1 MTTRR
6 DTTRARTRPLACVV
20 VNPSKPAATDAVRR
34 RITTSLRNAGYV
46 EPVWLETTPAEPG
59 VMQARLAVASG
70 ASLVVAAGGDGTVR
84 AGGGRPAPPPRPH
97 ARPPPGPAPPPPG
110 PPGAPLV
117 RPAGAPGR
125 GRPGPPATARTG
137 VDMAI
142 LPLGTANLAARN
154 LGLPI
159 GRLEAA
165 LEVAAHG
172 TARPADLA
180 WVSTE
185 PGGASLPAPPGGW
198 ARPTLGSEHVCMVV
212 AGIGFDAGLVASTR
226 PELKAR
232 IRWGAYAVAA
242 VANLDSP
249 HMDMVVRVRET
260 DGGERVERLRGR
272 TVLVANGGR
281 LPAGITLLREARM
294 DDGVLDVAVID
305 TVGGVAGWSS
315 LARQV
320 LPPFAATYSDPARA
334 LGRVTLR
341 RGTEAIIRLTDSAPV
356 QVDGELIAPTR
367 GLRARMDAGSL
378 LVRRPD

>member
-6 DTTRARTRPLACVV
+6 DTTGTHPQPLAYVV
-20 VNPSKPAATDAVRR
+20 VNPSKPWATDAVRR
-34 RITTSLRNAGYV
+34 RAATVLRDAGYAD
-46 EPVWLETTPAEPG
+46 PVWLETTPAEPG
-59 VMQARLAVASG
+59 GMQAQLAVASG
-70 ASLVVAAGGDGTVR
+70 ARLVVAAGGDGTVR
-84 AGGGRPAPPPRPH
+84 AVA
-97 ARPPPGPAPPPPG
+97 
-110 PPGAPLV
+110 
-117 RPAGAPGR
+117 AGVAH
-125 GRPGPPATARTG
+125 TD

-154 LGLPI
+154 LGLPV
-159 GRLEAA
+159 GRLNAA
-165 LEVAAHG
+165 LDVAARG
-172 TARPADLA
+172 TGRRTDLA

-185 PGGASLPAPPGGW
+185 PTVTPVPAPPGGW
-198 ARPTLGSEHVCMVV
+198 SRPTRGGEHVCMVV
-212 AGIGFDAGLVASTR
+212 AGVGFDAGLVASTR
-226 PELKAR
+226 PELKSR

-249 HMDMVVRVRET
+249 HMDMVVRVRGT
-260 DGGERVERLRGR
+260 DGGVRIERLRGR

-281 LPAGITLLREARM
+281 LPAGITLLREAHM

-320 LPPFAATYSDPARA
+320 LPPFAATYSDPGRA

-341 RGTEAIIRLTDSAPV
+341 RGTEAVVRLAEPALV
-356 QVDGELIAPTR
+356 QVDGELLAPTR
-367 GLRARMDAGSL
+367 ALRARLDAGAL

>member
-1 MTTRR
+1 
-6 DTTRARTRPLACVV
+6 
-20 VNPSKPAATDAVRR
+20 
-34 RITTSLRNAGYV
+34 
-46 EPVWLETTPAEPG
+46 
-59 VMQARLAVASG
+59 
-70 ASLVVAAGGDGTVR
+70 
-84 AGGGRPAPPPRPH
+84 
-97 ARPPPGPAPPPPG
+97 
-110 PPGAPLV
+110 
-117 RPAGAPGR
+117 
-125 GRPGPPATARTG
+125 
-137 VDMAI
+137 MAI

-341 RGTEAIIRLTDSAPV
+341 RGTEAIIRLTESAPV

-367 GLRARMDAGSL
+367 GLRARMDAGAL

>member
-6 DTTRARTRPLACVV
+6 DTTGTHPQPLAYVV
-20 VNPSKPAATDAVRR
+20 VNPSKPWATDAVRR
-34 RITTSLRNAGYV
+34 RAATVLRDAGYAD
-46 EPVWLETTPAEPG
+46 PVWLETTPAEPG
-59 VMQARLAVASG
+59 GMQAQLAVASG
-70 ASLVVAAGGDGTVR
+70 ARLVVAAGGDGTVR
-84 AGGGRPAPPPRPH
+84 AVA
-97 ARPPPGPAPPPPG
+97 
-110 PPGAPLV
+110 
-117 RPAGAPGR
+117 AGVAH
-125 GRPGPPATARTG
+125 TD

-154 LGLPI
+154 LGLPV
-159 GRLEAA
+159 GRLNAA
-165 LEVAAHG
+165 LDVAARG
-172 TARPADLA
+172 TGRRTDLA

-185 PGGASLPAPPGGW
+185 PTVTPVPVPPGGW
-198 ARPTLGSEHVCMVV
+198 SRPTRGGEHVCMVV
-212 AGIGFDAGLVASTR
+212 AGVGFDAGLVASTR
-226 PELKAR
+226 PELKSR

-249 HMDMVVRVRET
+249 HMDMVVRVRGT
-260 DGGERVERLRGR
+260 DGGVRIERLRGR

-281 LPAGITLLREARM
+281 LPAGITLLREAHM

-320 LPPFAATYSDPARA
+320 LPPFAATYSDPGRA

-341 RGTEAIIRLTDSAPV
+341 RGTEAVVRLAEPALV
-356 QVDGELIAPTR
+356 QVDGELLAPTR
-367 GLRARMDAGSL
+367 ALRARLDAGAL

>member
-6 DTTRARTRPLACVV
+6 DTTGTHPQPLAYVV
-20 VNPSKPAATDAVRR
+20 VNPSKPWATDAVRR
-34 RITTSLRNAGYV
+34 RAATVLRDAGYAD
-46 EPVWLETTPAEPG
+46 PVWLETTPAEPG
-59 VMQARLAVASG
+59 GMQAQLAVASG
-70 ASLVVAAGGDGTVR
+70 ARLVVAAGGDGTVR
-84 AGGGRPAPPPRPH
+84 AVA
-97 ARPPPGPAPPPPG
+97 
-110 PPGAPLV
+110 
-117 RPAGAPGR
+117 AGVAH
-125 GRPGPPATARTG
+125 TD

-154 LGLPI
+154 LGLPV
-159 GRLEAA
+159 GRLNAA
-165 LEVAAHG
+165 LDVAARG
-172 TARPADLA
+172 TGRRTDLA

-185 PGGASLPAPPGGW
+185 PTVTPVPAPPGGW
-198 ARPTLGSEHVCMVV
+198 SRPTRGGEHVCMVV
-212 AGIGFDAGLVASTR
+212 AGVGFDAGLVASTR
-226 PELKAR
+226 PELKSR

-249 HMDMVVRVRET
+249 HMDLVVQVRET
-260 DGGERVERLRGR
+260 DDGVRVERLRGR

-281 LPAGITLLREARM
+281 LPAGITLLREAHM

-320 LPPFAATYSDPARA
+320 LPPFAATYSDPGRA

-341 RGTEAIIRLTDSAPV
+341 RGTEAVVRLAEPALV
-356 QVDGELIAPTR
+356 QVDGELLAPTR
-367 GLRARMDAGSL
+367 ALRARLDAGAL

>member
-1 MTTRR
+1 MTGLCGPGAP
-6 DTTRARTRPLACVV
+6 AR
-20 VNPSKPAATDAVRR
+20 PA
-34 RITTSLRNAGYV
+34 
-46 EPVWLETTPAEPG
+46 PG
-59 VMQARLAVASG
+59 VCPPRRAAPPGGRRG
-70 ASLVVAAGGDGTVR
+70 AAAGG
-84 AGGGRPAPPPRPH
+84 AGRV
-97 ARPPPGPAPPPPG
+97 
-110 PPGAPLV
+110 GA
-117 RPAGAPGR
+117 AA
-125 GRPGPPATARTG
+125 PATARTG

>member
-1 MTTRR
+1 MTMRRHRTGTRP
-6 DTTRARTRPLACVV
+6 RPLACVV
-20 VNPSKPAATDAVRR
+20 VNPSKPSATGAVRR
-34 RITTSLRNAGYV
+34 RATAALRDAGYAG
-46 EPVWLETTPAEPG
+46 PVWLETTPAEPG

-70 ASLVVAAGGDGTVR
+70 AGLVIAAGGDGTVR
-84 AGGGRPAPPPRPH
+84 AVA
-97 ARPPPGPAPPPPG
+97 
-110 PPGAPLV
+110 
-117 RPAGAPGR
+117 AG
-125 GRPGPPATARTG
+125 TARTG

-154 LGLPI
+154 LGLPV
-159 GRLEAA
+159 GRLDAA
-165 LEVAAHG
+165 LKVAAHG
-172 TARPADLA
+172 TARRADLV

-185 PGGASLPAPPGGW
+185 PADIPASAPPGGW
-198 ARPTLGSEHVCMVV
+198 SEPTLGDEHACMVV
-212 AGIGFDAGLVASTR
+212 TGIGFDAGLVASTS

-242 VANLDSP
+242 VTNLGSP
-249 HMDMVVRVRET
+249 HMDLVARVRET

-281 LPAGITLLREARM
+281 LPAGVTLLREARM

-305 TVGGVAGWSS
+305 TIGGVAGWSS

-341 RGTEAIIRLTDSAPV
+341 RGLEVIVRLAQPALV
-356 QVDGELIAPTR
+356 QVDGELLAPTR
-367 GLRARMDAGSL
+367 ALRARLDAGAIL
-378 LVRRPD
+378 MRRPA

>member
-1 MTTRR
+1 MTMRRHRTGTRP
-6 DTTRARTRPLACVV
+6 RPLACVV
-20 VNPSKPAATDAVRR
+20 VNPSKPSATGAVRR
-34 RITTSLRNAGYV
+34 RATAALRDAGYAG
-46 EPVWLETTPAEPG
+46 PVWLETTPAEPG

-70 ASLVVAAGGDGTVR
+70 AGLVIAAGGGGTVR
-84 AGGGRPAPPPRPH
+84 AVA
-97 ARPPPGPAPPPPG
+97 
-110 PPGAPLV
+110 
-117 RPAGAPGR
+117 AG
-125 GRPGPPATARTG
+125 TARTG

-154 LGLPI
+154 LGLPV
-159 GRLEAA
+159 GRLD
-165 LEVAAHG
+165 AAHG
-172 TARPADLA
+172 TARRADLV

-185 PGGASLPAPPGGW
+185 PADVPASAPPGGW
-198 ARPTLGSEHVCMVV
+198 SEPTLGDEHACMVV
-212 AGIGFDAGLVASTR
+212 TGIGFDAGLVASTS

-242 VANLDSP
+242 VTNLGSP
-249 HMDMVVRVRET
+249 HMDLVARVRET

-281 LPAGITLLREARM
+281 LPAGVTLLREARM

-305 TVGGVAGWSS
+305 TIGGVAGWSS

-341 RGTEAIIRLTDSAPV
+341 RGLEVIVRLAQPALV
-356 QVDGELIAPTR
+356 QVDGELLAPTR
-367 GLRARMDAGSL
+367 ALRARLDAGAI
-378 LVRRPD
+378 LVRRPA

>member
-6 DTTRARTRPLACVV
+6 DTTERHPQPLVYVV
-20 VNPSKPAATDAVRR
+20 VNPSKPWATDAVRR
-34 RITTSLRNAGYV
+34 RAATALRNAGYAD
-46 EPVWLETTPAEPG
+46 PVWLETTPAEPG
-59 VMQARLAVASG
+59 SMQARLAIASG
-70 ASLVVAAGGDGTVR
+70 AHLVVAAGGDGTVR
-84 AGGGRPAPPPRPH
+84 AVA
-97 ARPPPGPAPPPPG
+97 
-110 PPGAPLV
+110 
-117 RPAGAPGR
+117 AGVAH
-125 GRPGPPATARTG
+125 TG

-154 LGLPI
+154 LGLPV
-159 GRLEAA
+159 GRLNAA
-165 LEVAAHG
+165 LRVAARG
-172 TARPADLA
+172 TGRRTDLA

-185 PGGASLPAPPGGW
+185 PTVTPVPAPPGGW
-198 ARPTLGSEHVCMVV
+198 SRPTLGGEHICMVV
-212 AGIGFDAGLVASTR
+212 AGVGFDAGLVASTR

-249 HMDMVVRVRET
+249 HMDLVVQVRET
-260 DGGERVERLRGR
+260 DDGVRVERLRGR

-281 LPAGITLLREARM
+281 LPAGITLLREAHM

-320 LPPFAATYSDPARA
+320 LPPFAATYSDPGRA

-341 RGTEAIIRLTDSAPV
+341 RGTEAVVRLAEPALV
-356 QVDGELIAPTR
+356 QVDGELLAPTR
-367 GLRARMDAGSL
+367 ALRVRMDAGAL
-378 LVRRPD
+378 LVRCPG

>member
-1 MTTRR
+1 MTTHR

-34 RITTSLRNAGYV
+34 RITASLRNAGYV

-84 AGGGRPAPPPRPH
+84 AVA
-97 ARPPPGPAPPPPG
+97 
-110 PPGAPLV
+110 
-117 RPAGAPGR
+117 AG
-125 GRPGPPATARTG
+125 TARTG

-367 GLRARMDAGSL
+367 GLRARMDAGAL

>member
-1 MTTRR
+1 MTTHR

-84 AGGGRPAPPPRPH
+84 AGAPRPAPPRGGKG
-97 ARPPPGPAPPPPG
+97 RQ
-110 PPGAPLV
+110 PPGAGQPPP
-117 RPAGAPGR
+117 RQR
-125 GRPGPPATARTG
+125 GRPHRAATARTG